1 MARKPNKAQRN
12 THTRPKRRRPFI
24 LPYVIMALLI
34 LGIPIGIYKIYVSN
48 IDRNITKLEEAIKM
62 EDMTYLE
69 KNTDRLP
76 LILDVL
82 KKSYSED
89 ENKQEDF
96 YENIFSNLDIEVL
109 DQTRK
114 SRGKEVKVKVT
125 NVNYIDVY
133 DSIEDIDDDEK
144 IHQAYIELLNSPSTD
159 RSENEAT
166 LFFKRKFSGYD
177 IYESRDFINAILG
190 GALEKADGNEEEFEN
205 SQDTIEDNINN

>member
-1 MARKPNKAQRN
+1 MARKPHKAQRN
-12 THTRPKRRRPFI
+12 KYTRPKRRRLFI
-24 LPYVIMALLI
+24 FPYIIMALLI

-48 IDRNITKLEEAIKM
+48 VDRNITKLEEAIKM
-62 EDMTYLE
+62 EDMAYLE
-69 KNTDRLP
+69 ENTDRLP

-109 DQTRK
+109 DQSRK
-114 SRGKEVKVKVT
+114 NLGKEVRVKVT

-144 IHQAYIELLNSPSTD
+144 IHKAYIELLNSPSTD
-159 RSENEAT
+159 RNEHEAS
-166 LFFKRKFSGYD
+166 LHLKRKFSGYD

-190 GALEKADGNEEEFEN
+190 GALKHADGNEGEFEN
-205 SQDTIEDNINN
+205 SSDTIEDSSEN